1 MLRTHTDGFEI
12 EATRDVYIGEM
23 REIASVLSA
32 RLCTPIVLDEQPYK
46 REFTFDFLEEVR
58 KYMRC
63 WSEHPLDWK
72 NNASIVPEGTL
83 ISTFLRAKDGSSLW
97 TREELEFF
105 SGVFAEFGFEMVT
118 DYPSGRSLSK
128 YVR

>member
-32 RLCTPIVLDEQPYK
+32 RMGTPIILDEQVHS

-63 WSEHPLDWK
+63 WTEYPLDWK
-72 NNASIVPEGTL
+72 NNASIVPEGTV
-83 ISTFLRAKDGSSLW
+83 ISTYLRAKDGSSLW
-97 TREELEFF
+97 TRENLETF
-105 SGVFAEFGFEMVT
+105 SGVFAEFGFEMTT
-118 DYPSGRSLSK
+118 DYPSGRSLAK

>member
-1 MLRTHTDGFEI
+1 MLRTHTTGFEL

-32 RLCTPIVLDEQPYK
+32 RLGTPIVLDEQSYR
-46 REFTFDFLEEVR
+46 REFTFDYLEEVR

-63 WSEHPLDWK
+63 CTDYPLDWK
-72 NNASIVPEGTL
+72 NNASIVPEGTV
-83 ISTFLRAKDGSSLW
+83 ISTFLRAKDGSTLW
-97 TREELEFF
+97 TRSELEQFA
-105 SGVFAEFGFEMVT
+105 GVFAEFGFDMVT
-118 DYPSGRSLSK
+118 DYPSNRSLSK